1 MLLDLKVLNG
11 NLELKYNQYTYF
23 YTVVVDNDINK
34 LDLEYKLED
43 NTKINIIDNNLDN
56 IENLVYIKVSNNQ
69 EEVTYTLDVYKESE
83 EVNSIIDYK
92 ESLEINNQEE
102 YNLLNVQL
110 LAISIFFIIIVLFS
124 IIFKKHS

>member
-43 NTKINIIDNNLDN
+43 HTKIDIIDNNLDN
-56 IENLVYIKVSNNQ
+56 IENLVYIKVSN
-69 EEVTYTLDVYKESE
+69 DKESE